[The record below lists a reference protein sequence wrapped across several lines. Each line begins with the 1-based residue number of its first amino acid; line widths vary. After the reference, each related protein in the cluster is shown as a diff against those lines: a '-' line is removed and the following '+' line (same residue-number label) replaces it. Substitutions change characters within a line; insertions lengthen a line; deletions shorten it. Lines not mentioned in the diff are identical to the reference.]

1 MTTIKLSFRNIKKSF
16 KDYAIYFFTLILG
29 VAIFYVFNSIESQTV
44 LLDVTNSTHKVI
56 DLMTNMLSGA
66 SVFVAFILGFLIIY
80 ASRFLIKRRNKE
92 FGIYMLLGMSKRKI
106 SMILFFET
114 ILIGIISLAVGLG
127 LGVLLS
133 QLMSMLVANMF
144 EADMTKYEFIFSSQ
158 ACIKTIIY
166 FGIMYVIVMLFNT
179 VNIGKCK
186 LIDLIQTNKKSE
198 KVKMKNP
205 MLCTIVF
212 IISAIAL
219 GYAYYMVTGGINETI
234 KPPEDIFKPI
244 VIGAVSTF
252 FIFWSLSGLILKI
265 VTSMK
270 NLYVKGLNTF
280 TFRQLSSKINSTVF
294 SMTII
299 SLMLFVTICVLSSA
313 LSLKNSMT
321 ANLDE
326 LAPADIQLEKR
337 VLNEDWLDQGYNEEQ
352 IKNSKL
358 SIREILEKFDF
369 NIDSYLEESVEYNL
383 YQTEELT
390 FGDTLG
396 DNWETIKNTYT
407 SLIPYN
413 VPYNV
418 ADDIMTISDYNKVA
432 KFYGNEEYTIN
443 EDEYI
448 IVADYDSMIEIRN
461 VALKDN
467 QEITVFGHTL
477 KPKYNECQY
486 GFVEMASNHINSGII
501 IVPDDIVDDN
511 YIVYNS
517 IIGNYYTDSLDEQR
531 EIQEQI
537 KNLVNNPISLEYNLP
552 SINSKVDISEAS
564 IGTGALVTFLGLY
577 LGIVFLIA
585 SVAIL
590 ALKELTEST
599 DNKERYNMLR
609 KLGADEKMINK
620 SLFRQIAIFFM
631 FPLLIAIIH
640 SIFGITFCSYIIE
653 TFGNE
658 QLLPSIIMTAIFIVV
673 FYGGYFL
680 ITYLSSK
687 NIIKENRNAREY

>member
-44 LLDVTNSTHKVI
+44 LLDVTESTYEVI
-56 DLMTNMLSGA
+56 DMMTTMLSAA

-144 EADMTKYEFIFSSQ
+144 EADMTKYQFIFSQ
-158 ACIKTIIY
+158 DACIKTLIY
-166 FGIMYVIVMLFNT
+166 FGIMYLIVMLFNAIN
-179 VNIGKCK
+179 VGKCK
-186 LIDLIQTNKKSE
+186 LIDLIQTSKKSE
-198 KVKMKNP
+198 TIKLKNP
-205 MLCTIVF
+205 LLCTVVF
-212 IISAIAL
+212 ILSAIAL

-234 KPPEDIFKPI
+234 KTPEDILKPI
-244 VIGAVSTF
+244 VIGAISTF

-265 VTSMK
+265 VMSMK
-270 NLYVKGLNTF
+270 NLYVKGLNAFAF
-280 TFRQLSSKINSTVF
+280 TFRQVSSKINTTVF

-299 SLMLFVTICVLSSA
+299 SLMLFVTICVLSSS

-326 LAPADIQLEKR
+326 LAPADIQLTISVKDD
-337 VLNEDWLDQGYNEEQ
+337 DWLDQGYNESQ
-352 IKNSKL
+352 IENSKL
-358 SIREILEKFDF
+358 GVRKNLEALNF
-369 NIDSYLEESVEYNL
+369 NIDNYFNESVEYNI
-383 YQTEELT
+383 YRTEDLV
-390 FGDTLG
+390 FDDTLG
-396 DNWETIKNTYT
+396 DSKKEVEESYLT
-407 SLIPYN
+407 SMIPYS
-413 VPYNV
+413 VEEM
-418 ADDIMTISDYNKVA
+418 IMTISDYNNVA
-432 KFYGNEEYTIN
+432 KIYNNEEYSLNDN
-443 EDEYI
+443 EYM
-448 IVADYDSMIEIRN
+448 IVADYDSMVQIRN
-461 VALKDN
+461 IALKN
-467 QEITVFGHTL
+467 NEEITVFGHTL
-477 KPKYNECQY
+477 KPKYNECKD
-486 GFVEMASNHINSGII
+486 GFVDMSSNHINSGII
-501 IVPDDIVDDN
+501 VIPDNVVDEN
-511 YIVYNS
+511 YKAYNS
-517 IIGNYYTDSLDEQR
+517 IIGNYKTESIDEQR
-531 EIQEQI
+531 NIEETI
-537 KNLVNNPISLEYNLP
+537 KGLINNPLSEQYNLP
-552 SINSKVDISEAS
+552 TINTRLDISEAS
-564 IGTGALVTFLGLY
+564 IGLGALVTFLGLY

-599 DNKERYNMLR
+599 DNKERYKMLR

-631 FPLLIAIIH
+631 FPLLVAIIH
-640 SIFGITFCSYIIE
+640 SIFGIKFCSYIIS

-658 QLLPSIIMTAIFIVV
+658 QLLNSIIMTAVFIVV
-673 FYGGYFL
+673 IYGGYFL
-680 ITYLSSK
+680 ITYLCSK
-687 NIIKENRNAREY
+687 NIIKEK

>member
-1 MTTIKLSFRNIKKSF
+1 MTTIKLSFRNMKKSF

-29 VAIFYVFNSIESQTV
+29 VAIFYVFNSIESQST
-44 LLDVTNSTHKVI
+44 LLDVTESTYEII
-56 DLMTNMLSGA
+56 DMMTNMLSGA
-66 SVFVAFILGFLIIY
+66 SVFVAFILGFLIVY
-80 ASRFLIKRRNKE
+80 ASRFLMKRRNKE

-106 SMILFFET
+106 SMVLFFET
-114 ILIGIISLAVGLG
+114 ILIGVISLVVGLG
-127 LGVLLS
+127 LGVILS

-144 EADMTKYEFIFSSQ
+144 EADMTKYEFIFSAD
-158 ACIKTIIY
+158 ACVKTLIY
-166 FGIMYVIVMLFNT
+166 FGIMYVIVMLLNSIN
-179 VNIGKCK
+179 VGKCK

-198 KVKMKNP
+198 TVKMKNP
-205 MLCTIVF
+205 VLCTIIF
-212 IISAIAL
+212 IISVIAL

-234 KPPEDIFKPI
+234 KTPEDIFKPI
-244 VIGAVSTF
+244 IIGGISTF

-265 VTSMK
+265 VMSMK

-280 TFRQLSSKINSTVF
+280 TLRQVSSKINTTVF

-326 LAPADIQLEKR
+326 LAPADIQLSVSVKDD
-337 VLNEDWLDQGYNEEQ
+337 DWLNQGYNEKQ
-352 IKNSKL
+352 IENSRLGVRKT
-358 SIREILEKFDF
+358 LEALNF
-369 NIDSYLEESVEYNL
+369 NIDDYLKESVEYNS
-383 YQTEELT
+383 YRIENFT
-390 FGDTLG
+390 FGDSLG
-396 DNWETIKNTYT
+396 DSLEYIKNNST
-407 SLIPYN
+407 SMIPYN
-413 VPYNV
+413 MPEE
-418 ADDIMTISDYNKVA
+418 IMTISDYNKVA
-432 KFYGNEEYTIN
+432 RFYGNEEYTLN

-448 IVADYDSMIEIRN
+448 IIADYDAMIEIRN

-467 QEITVFGHTL
+467 QELTIFGHTL
-477 KPKYNECQY
+477 KPKYNECQE
-486 GFVEMASNHINSGII
+486 GFTEMASNHINSGII
-501 IVPDDIVDDN
+501 VVPDEIVDEQ
-511 YIVYNS
+511 YIAFNS
-517 IIGNYYTDSLDEQR
+517 IIGNYYTDSLDEQK

-537 KNLVNNPISLEYNLP
+537 INLVRNPLASEYSLP
-552 SINSKVDISEAS
+552 SVNSRVDISEAS
-564 IGTGALVTFLGLY
+564 IGLGALVTFLGLY

-599 DNKERYNMLR
+599 DNKERYNVLR

-631 FPLLIAIIH
+631 FPLIVAIIH

-673 FYGGYFL
+673 IYGGYFL

-687 NIIKENRNAREY
+687 NIIKDNRNAREY

>member
-234 KPPEDIFKPI
+234 KTPEDIFKPI

-280 TFRQLSSKINSTVF
+280 TFRQLSSKINTTVF

-407 SLIPYN
+407 SLI
-413 VPYNV
+413 PYNV

-564 IGTGALVTFLGLY
+564 IGIGALVTFLGLY

-673 FYGGYFL
+673 IYGGYFL
-680 ITYLSSK
+680 ITYLYSK

>member
-44 LLDVTNSTHKVI
+44 LLDITESTYDII
-56 DLMTNMLSGA
+56 DTLSNMLSGA

-80 ASRFLIKRRNKE
+80 ASRFLMKRRNKE

-127 LGVLLS
+127 LGVALS

-144 EADMTKYEFIFSSQ
+144 EADMTRYEFIFSSD
-158 ACIKTIIY
+158 ACIKTLIY
-166 FGIMYVIVMLFNT
+166 FGIMYVIVMLFN
-179 VNIGKCK
+179 VINVGKCK
-186 LIDLIQTNKKSE
+186 LIDLIQTSKKSE
-198 KVKMKNP
+198 TVKMKNP

-212 IISAIAL
+212 IISVIAL
-219 GYAYYMVTGGINETI
+219 GYAYYLVTGGVNETVQTPDGII
-234 KPPEDIFKPI
+234 KPII
-244 VIGAVSTF
+244 IGAVATF
-252 FIFWSLSGLILKI
+252 FLFWSLSGLMLKI
-265 VTSMK
+265 VMGMK
-270 NLYVKGLNTF
+270 KLYVKGLNTF
-280 TFRQLSSKINSTVF
+280 TLRQVSSKINTTVF

-299 SLMLFVTICVLSSA
+299 CLMLFVTICVLSSS

-321 ANLDE
+321 ENLNA
-326 LAPADIQLEKR
+326 LAPADIQLSISVKDES
-337 VLNEDWLDQGYNEEQ
+337 WLDQGYNEAQ
-352 IKNSKL
+352 IENSKL
-358 SIREILEKFDF
+358 GVRKTLEAFGL
-369 NIDSYLEESVEYNL
+369 NIEDYLQESVEYNS
-383 YQTEELT
+383 YRMDGLT
-390 FGDTLG
+390 FGDSLG
-396 DNWETIKNTYT
+396 DSLEYIKNNST
-407 SLIPYN
+407 SMIPYN
-413 VPYNV
+413 MPEE
-418 ADDIMTISDYNKVA
+418 IMTISDYNKVA
-432 KFYGNEEYTIN
+432 RFYGNEEYTLAD
-443 EDEYI
+443 DEYI
-448 IVADYDSMIEIRN
+448 IIADYDAMIAIRN
-461 VALKDN
+461 VALANN
-467 QEITVFGHTL
+467 QELTIFGHTL
-477 KPKYNECQY
+477 KPKYQECQY

-501 IVPDDIVDDN
+501 IVPDAV
-511 YIVYNS
+511 VSGEERSYNS

-537 KNLVNNPISLEYNLP
+537 KSLVKNPLSVEYSLPNV
-552 SINSKVDISEAS
+552 NSKVDISEAS
-564 IGTGALVTFLGLY
+564 IGLGALVTFLGLY

-599 DNKERYNMLR
+599 DNKERYAMLR

-631 FPLLIAIIH
+631 FPLLVAIIH
-640 SIFGITFCSYIIE
+640 SIFGITFCSYVIS

-673 FYGGYFL
+673 IYGGYFL
-680 ITYLSSK
+680 ITYFSSK
-687 NIIKENRNAREY
+687 NIIKER

>member
-44 LLDVTNSTHKVI
+44 LLDVTNSTHEVI

-158 ACIKTIIY
+158 ACIKTIVY
-166 FGIMYVIVMLFNT
+166 FGIMYAIVMLFNT
-179 VNIGKCK
+179 INVGKCK

-198 KVKMKNP
+198 TVKMKNP

-244 VIGAVSTF
+244 VIGAISTF

-280 TFRQLSSKINSTVF
+280 TFRQLSSKINTTVF

-337 VLNEDWLDQGYNEEQ
+337 VLNENWLDQGYNEEQ

-358 SIREILEKFDF
+358 SIREILGKFDF
-369 NIDSYLEESVEYNL
+369 NIDSYLEQSVEYNL

-413 VPYNV
+413 V

-432 KFYGNEEYTIN
+432 KFYGNEEYTLN
-443 EDEYI
+443 EDEYL

-486 GFVEMASNHINSGII
+486 GFVEMASNHMNSGII
-501 IVPDDIVDDN
+501 IVPDDIVDEN

-531 EIQEQI
+531 EIQEQL
-537 KNLVNNPISLEYNLP
+537 KNLINNPISLEYNLP

-564 IGTGALVTFLGLY
+564 IGIGALVTFLGLY

-673 FYGGYFL
+673 IYGGYFL
-680 ITYLSSK
+680 ITYLASK

>member
-44 LLDVTNSTHKVI
+44 LLDVTNSTHEVI
-56 DLMTNMLSGA
+56 DLMTKMLSGA

-234 KPPEDIFKPI
+234 KTPEDIFKPI

-280 TFRQLSSKINSTVF
+280 TFRQLSSKINTTVF

-407 SLIPYN
+407 SLI
-413 VPYNV
+413 PYNV

-564 IGTGALVTFLGLY
+564 IGIGALVTFLGLY

-673 FYGGYFL
+673 IYGGYFL
-680 ITYLSSK
+680 ITYLYSK

>member
-280 TFRQLSSKINSTVF
+280 TFRQLSSKINTTVF

-413 VPYNV
+413 V

-486 GFVEMASNHINSGII
+486 GFVEMAGNHMNSGII

>member
-44 LLDVTNSTHKVI
+44 LLDVTNSTHEVI

-280 TFRQLSSKINSTVF
+280 TFRQLSSKINTTVF

-413 VPYNV
+413 V

-486 GFVEMASNHINSGII
+486 GFVEMAGNHMNSGII

-564 IGTGALVTFLGLY
+564 IGIGALVTFLGLY

>member
-1 MTTIKLSFRNIKKSF
+1 
-16 KDYAIYFFTLILG
+16 
-29 VAIFYVFNSIESQTV
+29 
-44 LLDVTNSTHKVI
+44 
-56 DLMTNMLSGA
+56 
-66 SVFVAFILGFLIIY
+66 
-80 ASRFLIKRRNKE
+80 
-92 FGIYMLLGMSKRKI
+92 
-106 SMILFFET
+106 
-114 ILIGIISLAVGLG
+114 
-127 LGVLLS
+127 
-133 QLMSMLVANMF
+133 
-144 EADMTKYEFIFSSQ
+144 
-158 ACIKTIIY
+158 
-166 FGIMYVIVMLFNT
+166 MLFNT

-234 KPPEDIFKPI
+234 KTPEDIFKPI

-280 TFRQLSSKINSTVF
+280 TFRQLSSKINTTVF

-407 SLIPYN
+407 SLI
-413 VPYNV
+413 PYNV

-564 IGTGALVTFLGLY
+564 IGIGALVTFLGLY

-673 FYGGYFL
+673 IYGGYFL
-680 ITYLSSK
+680 ITYLYSK
-687 NIIKENRNAREY
+687 NIIKENRNGREY

>member
-44 LLDVTNSTHKVI
+44 LLDVTNSTYEVI

-80 ASRFLIKRRNKE
+80 ASRFLTKRRNKE

-166 FGIMYVIVMLFNT
+166 FGIMYAIVMLFNT

-219 GYAYYMVTGGINETI
+219 GYAYYMVTGGINEII
-234 KPPEDIFKPI
+234 KTPEDIFKPI

-280 TFRQLSSKINSTVF
+280 TFRQLSSKINTTVF

-407 SLIPYN
+407 SLI
-413 VPYNV
+413 PYNV

-564 IGTGALVTFLGLY
+564 IGIGALVTFLGLY

-640 SIFGITFCSYIIE
+640 SIFGIIFCSYIIE

-673 FYGGYFL
+673 IYGGYFL

>member
-44 LLDVTNSTHKVI
+44 LLDVTNSTHEVI

-179 VNIGKCK
+179 VNIRKCK

-234 KPPEDIFKPI
+234 KTPEDIFKPI

-280 TFRQLSSKINSTVF
+280 TFRQLSSKINTTVF

-407 SLIPYN
+407 SLI
-413 VPYNV
+413 PYNV

-564 IGTGALVTFLGLY
+564 IGIGALVTFLGLY

>member
-44 LLDVTNSTHKVI
+44 LLDVTNSTHEVI

-280 TFRQLSSKINSTVF
+280 TFRQLSSKINTTVF

-407 SLIPYN
+407 SLI
-413 VPYNV
+413 PYNV

-564 IGTGALVTFLGLY
+564 IGIGALVTFLGLY

-687 NIIKENRNAREY
+687 NIIKENRNVREY

>member
-44 LLDVTNSTHKVI
+44 LLDVTESTYEVI
-56 DLMTNMLSGA
+56 GMMTTMLSAA

-144 EADMTKYEFIFSSQ
+144 EADMTKYQFIFSQ
-158 ACIKTIIY
+158 DACIKTLIY
-166 FGIMYVIVMLFNT
+166 FGIMYVIVMLFNAIN
-179 VNIGKCK
+179 VGKCK
-186 LIDLIQTNKKSE
+186 LIDLIQTSKKSE
-198 KVKMKNP
+198 NIKLKNP
-205 MLCTIVF
+205 LLCTVVF
-212 IISAIAL
+212 ILSVIAL

-234 KPPEDIFKPI
+234 KTPEDILKPI

-265 VTSMK
+265 VMSMK
-270 NLYVKGLNTF
+270 NLYVKGLNAF
-280 TFRQLSSKINSTVF
+280 TFRQVSSKINTTVF

-299 SLMLFVTICVLSSA
+299 SLMLFVTICVLSSS

-326 LAPADIQLEKR
+326 LAPADIQLTISVKDD
-337 VLNEDWLDQGYNEEQ
+337 DWLDQGYNEKQ
-352 IKNSKL
+352 IENSKL
-358 SIREILEKFDF
+358 GVRKTLEAFDF
-369 NIDSYLEESVEYNL
+369 NIDDYFKEYVEYNS
-383 YQTEELT
+383 YRMEDFT
-390 FGDTLG
+390 FADSLG
-396 DNWETIKNTYT
+396 DSLEYVKNNNT
-407 SLIPYN
+407 SMIPYN
-413 VPYNV
+413 MPEE
-418 ADDIMTISDYNKVA
+418 IIKLSDYNKIA
-432 KFYGNEEYTIN
+432 RIYNNEEYTLN
-443 EDEYI
+443 QDEYI
-448 IVADYDSMIEIRN
+448 IIADYDSMIAIRDI
-461 VALKDN
+461 ALEKG
-467 QEITVFGHTL
+467 QELTIFGQKL
-477 KPKYNECQY
+477 KPKYNECKD
-486 GFVEMASNHINSGII
+486 GFIEMASNHINSGVIV
-501 IVPDDIVDDN
+501 VPDEIVDEQ
-511 YIVYNS
+511 YLAFNS
-517 IIGNYYTDSLDEQR
+517 IIGNYYTDDLDEQR
-531 EIQEQI
+531 EIKEQI
-537 KNLVNNPISLEYNLP
+537 LDLVKNPLSAEYCLPTVNSR
-552 SINSKVDISEAS
+552 VDISEAS
-564 IGTGALVTFLGLY
+564 IGLGALVTFLGLY

-599 DNKERYNMLR
+599 DNKERYKMLR

-640 SIFGITFCSYIIE
+640 SIFGIKFCSYIIA

-658 QLLPSIIMTAIFIVV
+658 QLLNSIIMTAVFIVV
-673 FYGGYFL
+673 IYGGYFL
-680 ITYLSSK
+680 ITYLCSK
-687 NIIKENRNAREY
+687 NIIKEK

>member
-44 LLDVTNSTHKVI
+44 LLDVTNSTHEVI

-280 TFRQLSSKINSTVF
+280 TFRQLSSKINTTVF

-407 SLIPYN
+407 SLI
-413 VPYNV
+413 PYNV

-564 IGTGALVTFLGLY
+564 IGIGALVTFLGLY

-673 FYGGYFL
+673 IYGGYFL
-680 ITYLSSK
+680 ITYLYSK
-687 NIIKENRNAREY
+687 NIIKENRNGREY

>member
-44 LLDVTNSTHKVI
+44 LLDVTNSTYEVI

-234 KPPEDIFKPI
+234 KTPEDIFKPI

-280 TFRQLSSKINSTVF
+280 TFRQLSSKINTTVF

-407 SLIPYN
+407 SLI
-413 VPYNV
+413 PYNV

-564 IGTGALVTFLGLY
+564 IGIGALVTFLGLY

-673 FYGGYFL
+673 IYGGYFL
-680 ITYLSSK
+680 ITYLYSK

>member
-44 LLDVTNSTHKVI
+44 LLDITESTYDII
-56 DLMTNMLSGA
+56 DTLSNMLSGA

-80 ASRFLIKRRNKE
+80 ASRFLMKRRNKE

-127 LGVLLS
+127 LGVALS

-144 EADMTKYEFIFSSQ
+144 EADMTRYEFIFSSD
-158 ACIKTIIY
+158 ACIKTLIY
-166 FGIMYVIVMLFNT
+166 FGIMYVIVMLFN
-179 VNIGKCK
+179 VINVGKCK
-186 LIDLIQTNKKSE
+186 LIDLIQTSKKSE
-198 KVKMKNP
+198 TVKMKNP

-212 IISAIAL
+212 ILSAIAL
-219 GYAYYMVTGGINETI
+219 GYAYYLVTGGVNETVQTPDGII
-234 KPPEDIFKPI
+234 KPII
-244 VIGAVSTF
+244 IGAVATF
-252 FIFWSLSGLILKI
+252 FLFWSLSGLILKI
-265 VTSMK
+265 VMGMK

-280 TFRQLSSKINSTVF
+280 TLRQVSSKINTTVF

-299 SLMLFVTICVLSSA
+299 CLMLFVTICVLSSA
-313 LSLKNSMT
+313 LSLKASMT
-321 ANLDE
+321 ANLNE
-326 LAPADIQLEKR
+326 LAPADIQLSISVKDES
-337 VLNEDWLDQGYNEEQ
+337 WLDQGYNEAQ
-352 IKNSKL
+352 IENSKL
-358 SIREILEKFDF
+358 GVRETLEAFGL
-369 NIDSYLEESVEYNL
+369 NIEDYLQESVEYNS
-383 YQTEELT
+383 YRMDGLT
-390 FGDTLG
+390 FGDSLG
-396 DNWETIKNTYT
+396 DSLEYIKNNST
-407 SLIPYN
+407 SMIPYN
-413 VPYNV
+413 MPEE
-418 ADDIMTISDYNKVA
+418 IMTISDYNKVA
-432 KFYGNEEYTIN
+432 RFYGNEEYTLAD
-443 EDEYI
+443 DEYI
-448 IVADYDSMIEIRN
+448 IIADYDAMIAIRN
-461 VALKDN
+461 VALEN
-467 QEITVFGHTL
+467 EQELTIFGHTL
-477 KPKYNECQY
+477 KPKYQECQY

-501 IVPDDIVDDN
+501 IVPDAV
-511 YIVYNS
+511 VSGEERSYNS

-537 KNLVNNPISLEYNLP
+537 KSLVKNPLSVEYSLPNV
-552 SINSKVDISEAS
+552 NSKVDISEAS
-564 IGTGALVTFLGLY
+564 IGLGALVTFLGLY

-599 DNKERYNMLR
+599 DNKERYAMLR

-631 FPLLIAIIH
+631 FPLLVAIIH
-640 SIFGITFCSYIIE
+640 SIFGITFCSYVIS

-673 FYGGYFL
+673 IYGGYFL
-680 ITYLSSK
+680 ITYFSSK
-687 NIIKENRNAREY
+687 NIIKER

>member
-44 LLDVTNSTHKVI
+44 LIEVTESTYEII
-56 DLMTNMLSGA
+56 DLMTNMLSA
-66 SVFVAFILGFLIIY
+66 TSVFVAFILGFLIIY

-92 FGIYMLLGMSKRKI
+92 FGIYMLLGMSKRNI

-114 ILIGIISLAVGLG
+114 ILIGIISLVVGLG
-127 LGVLLS
+127 VGIILS

-144 EADMTKYEFIFSSQ
+144 EADMTKYEFIFSGD
-158 ACIKTIIY
+158 ACIKTIVY
-166 FGIMYVIVMLFNT
+166 FGIMYAIVMLFNT
-179 VNIGKCK
+179 INVGKCK

-198 KVKMKNP
+198 TIKMKNP
-205 MLCTIVF
+205 VICTIVF

-234 KPPEDIFKPI
+234 KTSKDIIKPI
-244 VIGAVSTF
+244 IIGAVSTF

-265 VTSMK
+265 VMSMK
-270 NLYVKGLNTF
+270 NLYTRGLNTF
-280 TFRQLSSKINSTVF
+280 TLRQVSSKINTTVF

-299 SLMLFVTICVLSSA
+299 SLMLFVTICVLASS

-326 LAPADIQLEKR
+326 LAPADIQLSKR

-352 IKNSKL
+352 IRNSKL
-358 SIREILEKFDF
+358 SIREILEKFNF

-383 YQTEELT
+383 YQTEDLT

-396 DNWETIKNTYT
+396 DSLETIKNTYT

-413 VPYNV
+413 I
-418 ADDIMTISDYNKVA
+418 ADDIMTISDYNKIA
-432 KFYGNEEYTIN
+432 KFYGNEEYTLN
-443 EDEYI
+443 EDEYL
-448 IVADYDSMIEIRN
+448 IVADYDSMIDIRN
-461 VALKDN
+461 VALKNN

-477 KPKYNECQY
+477 KPKYKECQY

-501 IVPDDIVDDN
+501 IIPDNVADKY
-511 YIVYNS
+511 YIAYNS
-517 IIGNYYTDSLDEQR
+517 VIGNYYTNSLEEQR

-537 KNLVNNPISLEYNLP
+537 KNLSNNPLTSQYNLP
-552 SINSKVDISEAS
+552 SINSRVDISEAS
-564 IGTGALVTFLGLY
+564 IGIGALVTFLGLY

-599 DNKERYNMLR
+599 DNKERYKMLR

-640 SIFGITFCSYIIE
+640 SIFGITFCSYIIS

-673 FYGGYFL
+673 IYGGYFL
-680 ITYLSSK
+680 ITYLCSK
-687 NIIKENRNAREY
+687 NIIKEN

>member
-44 LLDVTNSTHKVI
+44 LLDITESTYDII
-56 DLMTNMLSGA
+56 DTLSNMLSGA

-80 ASRFLIKRRNKE
+80 ASRFLMKRRNKE

-127 LGVLLS
+127 LGVALS

-144 EADMTKYEFIFSSQ
+144 EADMTRYEFIFSSD
-158 ACIKTIIY
+158 ACIKTLIY
-166 FGIMYVIVMLFNT
+166 FGIMYVIVMLFN
-179 VNIGKCK
+179 VINVGKCK
-186 LIDLIQTNKKSE
+186 LIDLIQTSKKSE
-198 KVKMKNP
+198 TVKMKNP

-212 IISAIAL
+212 ILSVIAL
-219 GYAYYMVTGGINETI
+219 GYAYWLVTGGVNETVQTPDGII
-234 KPPEDIFKPI
+234 KPII
-244 VIGAVSTF
+244 IGAVATF
-252 FIFWSLSGLILKI
+252 FLFWSLSGLMLKI
-265 VTSMK
+265 VMGMK

-280 TFRQLSSKINSTVF
+280 TLRQVSSKINTTVF

-299 SLMLFVTICVLSSA
+299 CLMLFVTICVLSSS

-321 ANLDE
+321 ENLNA
-326 LAPADIQLEKR
+326 LAPADIQLSISVKDES
-337 VLNEDWLDQGYNEEQ
+337 WLDQGYNEAQ
-352 IKNSKL
+352 IENSKL
-358 SIREILEKFDF
+358 GVRKTLEAFGL
-369 NIDSYLEESVEYNL
+369 NIEDYLQESVEYNS
-383 YQTEELT
+383 YRMDGLT
-390 FGDTLG
+390 FGDSLG
-396 DNWETIKNTYT
+396 DSLEYIKNNST
-407 SLIPYN
+407 SMIPYN
-413 VPYNV
+413 MPEE
-418 ADDIMTISDYNKVA
+418 IMTISDYNKVA
-432 KFYGNEEYTIN
+432 RFYGNEEYTLAD
-443 EDEYI
+443 DEYI
-448 IVADYDSMIEIRN
+448 IIADYDAMIAIRN
-461 VALKDN
+461 VALANN
-467 QEITVFGHTL
+467 QELTIFGHTL
-477 KPKYNECQY
+477 KPKYQECQY

-501 IVPDDIVDDN
+501 IVPDAV
-511 YIVYNS
+511 VSGEERSYNS

-537 KNLVNNPISLEYNLP
+537 KSLVKNPLSVEYSLPNV
-552 SINSKVDISEAS
+552 NSKVDISEAS
-564 IGTGALVTFLGLY
+564 IGLGALVTFLGLY

-599 DNKERYNMLR
+599 DNKERYAMLR

-631 FPLLIAIIH
+631 FPLLVAIIH
-640 SIFGITFCSYIIE
+640 SIFGITFCSYVIS

-673 FYGGYFL
+673 IYGGYFL
-680 ITYLSSK
+680 ITYFSSK
-687 NIIKENRNAREY
+687 NIIKER

>member
-234 KPPEDIFKPI
+234 KTPENIFKPI

-280 TFRQLSSKINSTVF
+280 TFRQLSSKINTTVF

-321 ANLDE
+321 ANLEE

-413 VPYNV
+413 V

-486 GFVEMASNHINSGII
+486 GFVEMAGNHMNSGII

-673 FYGGYFL
+673 IYGGYFL